1 MMDSTSNQHDGPGSA
16 GNGGRKHAE
25 EAKDWA
31 RSALNDQKRATADE
45 MGGMAQAAH
54 RAAEQLENEDRGV
67 AANYVH
73 TAADALDRFSGT
85 LREGDINSLVH
96 QTQNFARRQPLLFFG
111 GSIAVG
117 FMVGRFF
124 NSSATGSESFDS
136 STTATQPASQSG
148 SYNPTARHEVTP
160 DPTTTSGTGSVTSS
174 PATPSP
180 GTGGLTDG

>member
-1 MMDSTSNQHDGPGSA
+1 MMDSTSNQHDGPGSV
-16 GNGGRKHAE
+16 GNDGRKHAE

-31 RSALNDQKRATADE
+31 RSALDDQKRATADE

-54 RAAEQLENEDRGV
+54 RAAEQLESEDRGV

-85 LREGDINSLVH
+85 LRDGDIDSLMR
-96 QTQNFARRQPLLFFG
+96 QTRNFARRQPLLFFG

-124 NSSATGSESFDS
+124 NSSATRSEPFDHS
-136 STTATQPASQSG
+136 ATASQPVSQSG
-148 SYNPTARHEVTP
+148 SSSPTAQHEVTP
-160 DPTTTSGTGSVTSS
+160 DSTTTSGTGSVTSS
-174 PATPSP
+174 PTTPPP